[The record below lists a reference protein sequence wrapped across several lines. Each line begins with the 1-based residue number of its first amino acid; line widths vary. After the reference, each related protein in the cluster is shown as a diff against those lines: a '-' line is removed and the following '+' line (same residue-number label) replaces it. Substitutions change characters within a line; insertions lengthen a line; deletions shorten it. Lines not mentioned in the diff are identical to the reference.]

1 MSQVASNQH
10 HDDSAALAAM
20 TDERLMLVFRRGNSD
35 AFSEL
40 FRRYS
45 GPLYGFFR
53 RRLENPSRA
62 EELAQETFVAVLRGV
77 ERYEPRATFRTYLYG
92 IAMRM
97 LMAERRKSVRREP
110 SVPAPPDLPADPCLD
125 AAIWVQ
131 RAIEQ
136 LDTDHQDILLL
147 REYEQLTY
155 EEIGA
160 LLRLPVNTVRS
171 RLFRA
176 RTALKAFL
184 LPLRPEMRNQ
194 T

>member
-1 MSQVASNQH
+1 
-10 HDDSAALAAM
+10 
-20 TDERLMLVFRRGNSD
+20 MLVFRLGNSE

-45 GPLYGFFR
+45 NPVFGFFR
-53 RRLENPSRA
+53 RRLENSSRA

-92 IAMRM
+92 IAIKI
-97 LMAERRKSVRREP
+97 LMAERRKSARRDP
-110 SVPAPPDLPADPCLD
+110 SAMRATDPSTD
-125 AAIWVQ
+125 STVEASIWVQ

-136 LDTDHQDILLL
+136 LDADHRDILLL

-155 EEIGA
+155 DEIAA

-184 LPLRPEMRNQ
+184 LPLRPEMRNEP
-194 T
+194 